1 MNNNYLNEQ
10 KYQKTKSKISLI
22 ALIILLLGL
31 GFGIFLISTGL
42 ENKKKNDTK
51 YSEENIQNQ
60 INEVNKK
67 IETEEKTLKEKKSE
81 LEDKGITYS
90 AFTTYNDGESYE
102 LKIITNAMDPSFNH
116 CAFDEYK
123 NNTLTKEYCSLKA
136 EIKKLETTNVEFDKK
151 FNSSKYIPYFMFGG
165 FVIIATLMI
174 SGSIYMIT
182 KRREIMAFS
191 TQQVMPIAQEG
202 IEKMTPT
209 MAKVV
214 EDMSPTM
221 KKIAKDIAPAYGEIA
236 KEITKGIK
244 QGKKDE

>member
-1 MNNNYLNEQ
+1 MNTNYLNEQ
-10 KYQKTKSKISLI
+10 KYQKTKNKLSTI
-22 ALIILLLGL
+22 ALLVLLAGL
-31 GFGIFLISTGL
+31 ALGIFLILMGL

-51 YSEENIQNQ
+51 YSEENKQQQ
-60 INEVNKK
+60 ITEINKK
-67 IETEEKTLKEKKSE
+67 IESEETTLKEKKSE

-90 AFTTYNDGESYE
+90 AFTTYSDGESYD
-102 LKIITNAMDPSFNH
+102 LKVITNAMDPSFNH

-123 NNTLTKEYCSLKA
+123 NNTLTKEYCSLKD
-136 EIKKLETTNVEFDKK
+136 ELKELESTNVEFDKK
-151 FNSSKYIPYFMFGG
+151 FNNSSTIPYFMFGG

-209 MAKVV
+209 MAKVA
-214 EDMSPTM
+214 EDM
-221 KKIAKDIAPAYGEIA
+221 APVYGEIA
-236 KEITKGIK
+236 KEITKGINE
-244 QGKKDE
+244 GKKDE

>member
-1 MNNNYLNEQ
+1 
-10 KYQKTKSKISLI
+10 
-22 ALIILLLGL
+22 
-31 GFGIFLISTGL
+31 
-42 ENKKKNDTK
+42 
-51 YSEENIQNQ
+51 
-60 INEVNKK
+60 
-67 IETEEKTLKEKKSE
+67 
-81 LEDKGITYS
+81 
-90 AFTTYNDGESYE
+90 
-102 LKIITNAMDPSFNH
+102 MDPSFNH

-136 EIKKLETTNVEFDKK
+136 DLKELESTNIEFEKK
-151 FNSSKYIPYFMFGG
+151 FNNSSTIPYFMFGG

-209 MAKVV
+209 MAKVA
-214 EDMSPTM
+214 EDMSPTI
-221 KKIAKDIAPAYGEIA
+221 KKVAKDMAPVYGEIA

-244 QGKKDE
+244 KGKKNK